1 MRPGIGHAALKG
13 AGIGL
18 LTGLCLGAI
27 YLALGAVGTTDFD
40 KSLGYSLLLVG
51 FPTLFAVV
59 PALEWLYDRYSFS
72 VIPALG
78 QAVTGD
84 RASYRYLVES
94 IRRFPDAETLAEQ
107 VSAAGFDR
115 VRVRTLSLGIV
126 ALHSGWR
133 L

>member
-59 PALEWLYDRYSFS
+59 PALEWLGLQGGTYEG
-72 VIPALG
+72 VAALLITLCLNLALWGAALG
-78 QAVTGD
+78 AGLGLAA
-84 RASYRYLVES
+84 RLPRN
-94 IRRFPDAETLAEQ
+94 RRQ
-107 VSAAGFDR
+107 S
-115 VRVRTLSLGIV
+115 
-126 ALHSGWR
+126 
-133 L
+133 